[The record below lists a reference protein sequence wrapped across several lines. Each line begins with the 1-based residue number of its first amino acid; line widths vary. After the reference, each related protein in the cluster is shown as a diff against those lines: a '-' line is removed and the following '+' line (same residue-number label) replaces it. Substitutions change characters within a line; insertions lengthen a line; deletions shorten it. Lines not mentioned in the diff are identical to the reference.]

1 WKETGLNRWHKD
13 KDKGKAEMLPLYE
26 GKMVQMYD
34 HRAADVVRNP
44 HNLHRPA
51 QQEALPDELKIQPD
65 RFPVPQY
72 WVNREDA
79 GEISDFPYAIAYKSV
94 TAPTNVRTMIA
105 GLLPTCGTGNS
116 MGMLVFNAFEA
127 PHARSSS
134 LLMANISAF
143 AYDFVLRQKIQGQNL
158 NWFILEQL
166 PVIAPERFE
175 ESIGDVNIGDYVC
188 EEALALTYTAHDMAP
203 FARDLGYV
211 DGKGNVKPPF
221 VWDKT
226 DRIHRMARLDALF
239 MYLYGLSQD
248 DADYILSTFPIVKQ
262 QDKAAFGSFL
272 TRDLILAY
280 LRRIESGLLD
290 HESLPIVVH
299 APLIPQA

>member
-51 QQEALPDELKIQPD
+51 QQEALPDKLKIQPD

-72 WVNREDA
+72 WVNNEDVA
-79 GEISDFPYAIAYKSV
+79 ERSDISWCIALKDI
-94 TAPTNVRTMIA
+94 TATTNVRTMIA
-105 GLLPTCGTGNS
+105 AITPKAGYGNTLPVLIPQKNDA
-116 MGMLVFNAFEA
+116 LAA
-127 PHARSSS
+127 KRQS
-134 LLMANISAF
+134 LLLANLNSFAF
-143 AYDFVLRQKIQGQNL
+143 DFVARTKVQTTHL
-158 NWFILEQL
+158 NWYIVEQL

-188 EEALALTYTAHDMAP
+188 EEALALTYTARDMAP

-211 DGKGNVKPPF
+211 DKKGNVKPPF

-280 LRRIESGLLD
+280 LQRIESGLLD
-290 HESLPIVVH
+290 HESLKRF
-299 APLIPQA
+299 